1 MFLSLNV
8 FLLDFYAILVT
19 SRYEVNIDVLHLQ
32 TIAYNS
38 SSNLSNLV
46 MEDLHLICMLLM
58 SCQEQIVAIHRLFVF
73 YIP

>member
-19 SRYEVNIDVLHLQ
+19 SRYEVNIDFLHLQ

-46 MEDLHLICMLLM
+46 MEDLYLICMLLM